1 MTTITFKIDDETKK
15 EATELYKSMGLD
27 LSSALRLF
35 IEQSLVTRSISFAI
49 KADEL
54 TPVLDDVVKGVNMS
68 EEFTDVK
75 SLMESL
81 KAYKFEKSM

>member
-1 MTTITFKIDDETKK
+1 MTTITFKVDDEMKK

-27 LSSALRLF
+27 LSSALRLL
-35 IEQSLVTRSISFAI
+35 IKQSLVTRSIPFVI

-54 TPVLDDVVKGVNMS
+54 TPILDDVEKDVNMS

-81 KAYKFEKSM
+81 NA

>member
-1 MTTITFKIDDETKK
+1 MTTITFKVDDEMKK
-15 EATELYKSMGLD
+15 EVTELYKSMGLD

-35 IEQSLVTRSISFAI
+35 IKQTLVTRSIPFVI

-68 EEFTDVK
+68 EEFTDVN

-81 KAYKFEKSM
+81 NA

>member
-1 MTTITFKIDDETKK
+1 MATITFKIDDKTKK
-15 EATELYKSMGLD
+15 EASELYESMGLD

-35 IEQSLVTRSISFAI
+35 IKQSLVTRSIPFVI

-81 KAYKFEKSM
+81 DA

>member
-1 MTTITFKIDDETKK
+1 MTTITFKVDDEMKK

-35 IEQSLVTRSISFAI
+35 LKQSLVTRSIPFVI
-49 KADEL
+49 RADGL
-54 TPVLDDVVKGVNMS
+54 TPIIEDSLKGVNMS

-75 SLMESL
+75 SLLESL
-81 KAYKFEKSM
+81 DA

>member
-1 MTTITFKIDDETKK
+1 MTTITFKVDDEMKK

-35 IEQSLVTRSISFAI
+35 LKQSLVTRSIPFVI
-49 KADEL
+49 RADEL
-54 TPVLDDVVKGVNMS
+54 SPIIEDSLKGVNMS

-75 SLMESL
+75 SLLESL
-81 KAYKFEKSM
+81 DA

>member
-1 MTTITFKIDDETKK
+1 MTTITFKIDDEMKK

-35 IEQSLVTRSISFAI
+35 IKQSLVTRSIPFVI

-54 TPVLDDVVKGVNMS
+54 TPVLEEAKQGINMS
-68 EEFTDVK
+68 EEFSDVK

-81 KAYKFEKSM
+81 NA

>member
-1 MTTITFKIDDETKK
+1 MTTITFKVDDEMKK

-35 IEQSLVTRSISFAI
+35 IKQSLVTRSIPFAI

-54 TPVLDDVVKGVNMS
+54 APVLDDVVKGVNMS

-81 KAYKFEKSM
+81 NA

>member
-35 IEQSLVTRSISFAI
+35 LKQSLVTRSIPFVI
-49 KADEL
+49 KAEEL
-54 TPVLDDVVKGVNMS
+54 SPIIEESLKDINMS
-68 EEFTDVK
+68 EEFGDVK

-81 KAYKFEKSM
+81 NA

>member
-1 MTTITFKIDDETKK
+1 MATITFKVDDELKK

-35 IEQSLVTRSISFAI
+35 LKQSIVTRSIPFAI
-49 KADEL
+49 VADDLSRVISDSQREM
-54 TPVLDDVVKGVNMS
+54 NMS
-68 EEFTDVK
+68 EEFDSVK

-81 KAYKFEKSM
+81 NA

>member
-1 MTTITFKIDDETKK
+1 MTTITFKVDDEMKK

-35 IEQSLVTRSISFAI
+35 IKQSLVTRSIPFVI
-49 KADEL
+49 KVDEL

-68 EEFTDVK
+68 EEFTDVN

-81 KAYKFEKSM
+81 NA

>member
-1 MTTITFKIDDETKK
+1 MATITFKIDDKTKK
-15 EATELYKSMGLD
+15 EASELYESMGLD

-35 IEQSLVTRSISFAI
+35 IQQSLVTRSIPFVI

-81 KAYKFEKSM
+81 NA

>member
-1 MTTITFKIDDETKK
+1 MATITFKIDDKTKK
-15 EATELYKSMGLD
+15 EASELYESMGLD

-35 IEQSLVTRSISFAI
+35 IKQSLVTRSIPFVI

-68 EEFTDVK
+68 EEFTD
-75 SLMESL
+75 
-81 KAYKFEKSM
+81 

>member
-1 MTTITFKIDDETKK
+1 MTTITFKVDDEMKK
-15 EATELYKSMGLD
+15 EVTELYKSMGLD
-27 LSSALRLF
+27 LSTALRLF
-35 IEQSLVTRSISFAI
+35 IKQSLVTRSIPFVI

-68 EEFTDVK
+68 EEFTDVN

-81 KAYKFEKSM
+81 NA

>member
-1 MTTITFKIDDETKK
+1 MTTITFKVDDEMKK

-35 IEQSLVTRSISFAI
+35 IKQSLVTRSIPFVI

-54 TPVLDDVVKGVNMS
+54 TPVLDDVKEFFGDEDFS
-68 EEFTDVK
+68 E
-75 SLMESL
+75 
-81 KAYKFEKSM
+81 YEKVFKD

>member
-1 MTTITFKIDDETKK
+1 MATITFKIDDKTKK
-15 EATELYKSMGLD
+15 EASKLYESMGLD

-35 IEQSLVTRSISFAI
+35 IKQSLVTRSIPFVI

-54 TPVLDDVVKGVNMS
+54 TPILDDVAKGVNMS

-81 KAYKFEKSM
+81 NA

>member
-1 MTTITFKIDDETKK
+1 MATITFKIDDKTKK
-15 EATELYKSMGLD
+15 EASELYESMGLD

-35 IEQSLVTRSISFAI
+35 IQQSLVTRSIPFVI

-81 KAYKFEKSM
+81 DA

>member
-1 MTTITFKIDDETKK
+1 MTTITFKVDDEMKK

-35 IEQSLVTRSISFAI
+35 IKQSLVTRSIPFAI

-54 TPVLDDVVKGVNMS
+54 TPVFDDVVKGVNMS

-81 KAYKFEKSM
+81 NA